1 MSRTTNVSCK
11 LEHILHP
18 IKGKNRYCG
27 PSAIATILGVTTD
40 HAARVIRGL
49 TGERQVK
56 GVSVFHLRA
65 AMERLGMGVR
75 YTSLNLAYE
84 SLADWLKC
92 NLQAPQTSYVI
103 LQFGVP
109 GESHVGTIHGGKY
122 QCNLTNG
129 PVSFDAIPFKP
140 NGGIVFGLFEVL
152 DLPGS
157 SPEDSKVVDRKLLAK
172 AQRIASRHGIVI
184 ASEHGSYGSFFD
196 VSCPELEHDD
206 PLEGRNSTDDVRTV
220 LALVEEY
227 RDCLMGGYLDAVT
240 DPRMMN

>member
-1 MSRTTNVSCK
+1 MKVAPTF
-11 LEHILHP
+11 HP

-27 PSAIATILGVTTD
+27 PSAIATVLGITTD
-40 HAARVIRGL
+40 HASRVIRGL

-56 GVSVFHLRA
+56 GVSASNLRA
-65 AMERLGMGVR
+65 AMERLGMRVQ
-75 YTSLNLAYE
+75 YTPLKSAYD

-92 NLQAPQTSYVI
+92 NLQIPQSAYVI
-103 LQFGVP
+103 LQFGVQ
-109 GESHVGTIHGGKY
+109 GESHFGTINGGMY

-140 NGGIVFGLFEVL
+140 NGGIVYGFFEVL
-152 DLPGS
+152 DLPAT
-157 SPEDSKVVDRKLLAK
+157 SPEDSRVVDRKLLAK

-184 ASEHGSYGSFFD
+184 ASEHGSYGSYFD

-227 RDCLMGGYLDAVT
+227 RDCLTGGYLDAVT